1 MIKLNSKTRNDTV
14 TPDIQ
19 KVYFC
24 CHPEDFDLYF
34 PSVCED
40 IFKYVDCT
48 VLYKADPAAGW
59 EPGEMEEDLKAMQLF
74 VVPVTRK
81 FLEQE
86 NEARLTELPFA
97 VEHHIPVL
105 PLLQEKGL
113 EMDFHAACG
122 PIHCIDRLA
131 ENEDNNAVPY
141 DQQIGRFFA
150 EVMLDDV
157 WEKKAEDEFGAV
169 LRLYCPEPDRK
180 YAGELI
186 HRIHQSCPGR
196 DIAVRY
202 EGTVQPEENSSDK
215 VRKEMDESDLIVFVV
230 TPNLLEP
237 GNFLLTTVC
246 PAARESGKPLFFVE
260 MADTDEDRL
269 AEEIPDMPKPVNGRD
284 GESLTEA
291 LKSLCKDLNISTD
304 DQDPEHLFII
314 GLGYLSGASGETDP
328 EEAVKVFTEA
338 AEQGNVH
345 AQYILGVCYSYGQG
359 APQDD
364 ARAVRFFTMAAD
376 NGYSSA
382 QYDLAGCLEEGRGGD
397 RNPRKAFKLYKQ
409 VAEQGNRYAETA
421 LARCY
426 YKGFG
431 VLRSYSRA
439 AIWYSEAADQDEPA
453 AQYNLGLC
461 YMAGSGVAED
471 LEEAASWFEKAAEQD
486 FVPAE
491 YNLGICYMFGQ
502 GVSEDHA
509 KAIEW
514 LTKAANAGHAAAQCY
529 LGRCYDNGKGA
540 ARDVR
545 LAYEWYKKAARQEE
559 PHAEDEIGLFYENGK
574 LEHQDD
580 EKVEQWN
587 KKLAVWEEELADQ
600 ESEDNE
606 QC

>member
-1 MIKLNSKTRNDTV
+1 MIKLNSKTGNDTAA
-14 TPDIQ
+14 PGIQ
-19 KVYFC
+19 KIYFG
-24 CHPEDFDLYF
+24 CHPDDFDLYF
-34 PSVCED
+34 DPVCAD

-48 VLYKADPAAGW
+48 FLYKEDPAAKW
-59 EPGEMEEDLKAMQLF
+59 EPGEMEEDLKSMQLF
-74 VVPVTRK
+74 VIPVTWK

-86 NEARLTELPFA
+86 NEARCTELPFA
-97 VEHHIPVL
+97 LEHHIPVL
-105 PLLQEKGL
+105 PLLEEHGL
-113 EMDFHAACG
+113 EMEFQKVCG
-122 PIHCIDRLA
+122 PIQCIDRLA
-131 ENEDNNAVPY
+131 ENEDSDAVPY
-141 DQQIGRFFA
+141 DQKIGRFFA

-157 WEKKAEDEFGAV
+157 WEKKAEDEFSAV
-169 LRLYCPEPDRK
+169 LHLCFLEPDRR
-180 YAGELI
+180 YAQELAHLI
-186 HRIHQSCPGR
+186 HQTDRGQDLAI
-196 DIAVRY
+196 RY
-202 EGTVQPEENSSDK
+202 DKMTQPEENSTDQ
-215 VRKEMDESDLIVFVV
+215 VREAMDECDALVFVV
-230 TPNLLEP
+230 TPHILEP
-237 GNFLLTTVC
+237 GNFLLTTEY
-246 PAARESGKPLFFVE
+246 PAARESGKPILFAR
-260 MADTDEDRL
+260 MADTDEARL
-269 AEEIPDMPKPVNGRD
+269 SEAFPEGPKPVDARD
-284 GESLTEA
+284 GSSLSDALESLGKELA
-291 LKSLCKDLNISTD
+291 VSEEK
-304 DQDPEHLFII
+304 DPEHLFII
-314 GLGYLSGASGETDP
+314 GLGYLSGVSGETDP
-328 EEAVKVFTEA
+328 EKAVSIFTEA
-338 AEQGNVH
+338 AEQGSVH

-359 APQDD
+359 VARED
-364 ARAVRFFTMAAD
+364 AKAIQYFTMAAD
-376 NGYSSA
+376 QGYSSA
-382 QYDLAGCLEEGRGGD
+382 QYDLAICLEEGRGGD